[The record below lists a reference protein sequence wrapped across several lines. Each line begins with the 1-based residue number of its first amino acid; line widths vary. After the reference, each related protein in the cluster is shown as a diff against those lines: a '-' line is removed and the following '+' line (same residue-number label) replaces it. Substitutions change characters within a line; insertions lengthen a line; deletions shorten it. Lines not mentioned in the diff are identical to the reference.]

1 MNNLPILKKLILAKA
16 IAKVVLVI
24 AIHKIATLF
33 YELLLQQRIQNI
45 RCNTLYSNVS
55 FTQDIKPKI

>member
-45 RCNTLYSNVS
+45 RCNTLYS
-55 FTQDIKPKI
+55 

>member
-24 AIHKIATLF
+24 AIHKIATLL
-33 YELLLQQRIQNI
+33 YELLLQ
-45 RCNTLYSNVS
+45 
-55 FTQDIKPKI
+55 